1 MIGWEKKPDI
11 RVTEGTFAQ
20 YLMLGVYLN
29 VEMKEE
35 NLNKNNLKNKCH
47 LKNYD

>member
-1 MIGWEKKPDI
+1 MSQGEKDKLDI
-11 RVTEGTFAQ
+11 RVNEGMLAQ

-35 NLNKNNLKNKCH
+35 NLK
-47 LKNYD
+47 Y